1 MLMTDLPSRF
11 ITHGS
16 PTLPL
21 DPCPAREFM
30 VRLRDGLP
38 RPASIRAL
46 DDSEVVLVG
55 LP

>member
-1 MLMTDLPSRF
+1 MSDLPGRF

-21 DPCPAREFM
+21 DPCPARGLM
-30 VRLRDGLP
+30 VRLGDGLP
-38 RPASIRAL
+38 QPASIHAL
-46 DDSEVVLVG
+46 AASEVVLAG

>member
-1 MLMTDLPSRF
+1 MSDLPGRF

-21 DPCPAREFM
+21 DPCPARGLM
-30 VRLRDGLP
+30 VRLGDGLP
-38 RPASIRAL
+38 RPASVRAL
-46 DDSEVVLVG
+46 DASEVVLAG